1 MRVIICFLWIYILR
15 STQFGCINCRF
26 VFFVLG
32 SVVII
37 SHIKGDVNLSM
48 TQFLNC
54 SRECFP
60 KQAELRQVLK
70 SNNVKWAKHQ
80 MDGYWHISTD
90 TGIVET
96 VRVHGKGSTWNVVI
110 VWITHAPLPLCC
122 NKNLAHKMHRSIVS
136 MILGNTKTMSTYLGG
151 SAPTPIHAYM
161 QLQYVNS
168 LLTFFTSSHRD
179 NSWMEDN
186 WCCRQTQWNSTFKCN
201 ILLAHLMQL
210 IYLYL

>member
-1 MRVIICFLWIYILR
+1 MRVIICFLWLN
-15 STQFGCINCRF
+15 FGGCINFRF
-26 VFFVLG
+26 VLFVLG

-60 KQAELRQVLK
+60 KQAELQNFLM

-136 MILGNTKTMSTYLGG
+136 MILGNTKTMSTYLG
-151 SAPTPIHAYM
+151 SAPTQIVV
-161 QLQYVNS
+161 QYVNS

>member
-1 MRVIICFLWIYILR
+1 MRVIICFLWLN
-15 STQFGCINCRF
+15 FGGCINFRF
-26 VFFVLG
+26 VLFVLG

-60 KQAELRQVLK
+60 KQAELQKVLK

-136 MILGNTKTMSTYLGG
+136 MILGNTKTMSTYLG
-151 SAPTPIHAYM
+151 SAPTQIVV
-161 QLQYVNS
+161 QYVNS

-186 WCCRQTQWNSTFKCN
+186 WCCRQTQWNSTNKCN

>member
-1 MRVIICFLWIYILR
+1 MRVIICFLWLN
-15 STQFGCINCRF
+15 FGGCINFRF
-26 VFFVLG
+26 VLFVLG

-60 KQAELRQVLK
+60 KQAELQNFLM

-136 MILGNTKTMSTYLGG
+136 MILGNTKKQCQ
-151 SAPTPIHAYM
+151 PIWVGQLRHLYMHIYAYM

>member
-1 MRVIICFLWIYILR
+1 MRVIICFLWLN
-15 STQFGCINCRF
+15 FGGCINFRF
-26 VFFVLG
+26 VLFVLG

-60 KQAELRQVLK
+60 KQAELQNFLM

-151 SAPTPIHAYM
+151 SAPTPIYAYM

-186 WCCRQTQWNSTFKCN
+186 WCCRQTQWNSTNKCN